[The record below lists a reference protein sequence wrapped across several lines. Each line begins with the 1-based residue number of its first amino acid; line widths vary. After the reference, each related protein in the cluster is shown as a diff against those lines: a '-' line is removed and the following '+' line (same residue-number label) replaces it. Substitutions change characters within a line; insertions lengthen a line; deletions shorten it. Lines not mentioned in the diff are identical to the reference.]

1 MSLTLLLCK
10 DASIIANALGL
21 QHVLLTVDEALYCK
35 MMELKWAVL
44 ESSELTSVMETF
56 VASKVNFS
64 FGWSYMQMV
73 QILLFSFM
81 PREMVR
87 GNSIFVHFSIIMLP
101 LFMKYDHT
109 NYACWGTIYLNKMH
123 QLPVEVQQV
132 FESGN
137 FVVKRSNQKL
147 ILTKVKNG

>member
-1 MSLTLLLCK
+1 
-10 DASIIANALGL
+10 
-21 QHVLLTVDEALYCK
+21 
-35 MMELKWAVL
+35 
-44 ESSELTSVMETF
+44 
-56 VASKVNFS
+56 
-64 FGWSYMQMV
+64 MQMV
-73 QILLFSFM
+73 QILLLFIHAQRDGVWKLHLHAFQ
-81 PREMVR
+81 
-87 GNSIFVHFSIIMLP
+87 HMLP

-109 NYACWGTIYLNKMH
+109 NYACWGTIYLNEMH